1 MTTPTPKL
9 TARSSKLIT
18 IVFLLALL
26 ILGTGLRLYDL
37 TDQPIDFHP
46 TRQLRSAIIARGMYY
61 RDLPSADPTLRQQA
75 IAAWNSTGQYEPSI
89 LEFIAAQAY
98 RVMGGEYPWVARI
111 IDSLFWLVGGMAL
124 FDLARRGL
132 LQRNSDSAGNMNPAI
147 SALVSLGYFLI
158 LPFAVQA
165 SRSFQP
171 DPGMVMWLI
180 LCIYFF
186 YRWSES
192 TASNPADAPITNH
205 QPPIS
210 HTWTWAIL
218 AGLCGGFAVLTK
230 FVAAY
235 ILGPVAIV
243 MVLYTLGIKR
253 FWRNPQVWVMAVLM
267 IAPTFLFYLGRQGRA
282 SEYFQDWTISLSHL
296 LIEPDFY
303 VRWLSLVQDLMGL
316 TALLLS
322 LVGVLLAA
330 PRFRALLLSL
340 WGGYVLYGLFLPYQM
355 YTHSYYHLQLVPI
368 IALSL
373 APIAQVILSALQS
386 TKAHSSRLTVQ
397 SLTLLFAGIVT
408 VGILYTSW
416 LSIST
421 LKSQDYRSEPVHW
434 QQIAGYLPDDGGI
447 IALTQ
452 EYGYP
457 LMYYGQRKVSLWPN
471 RGERTLSS
479 LRGSA
484 KDFQDYFTKRTAG
497 KFYFLITAF
506 NQFNDQP
513 DLKQALSTGYPVLAE
528 GDGYLIYD
536 LRNPLPRNPLPAEN
550 P

>member
-1 MTTPTPKL
+1 MTTTTSKL
-9 TARSSKLIT
+9 TAHSSQLRT
-18 IVFLLALL
+18 FVVLFALL
-26 ILGTGLRLYDL
+26 VLGLALRLYDL

-61 RDLPSADPTLRQQA
+61 RGLPDADPALRQQA

-89 LEFIAAQAY
+89 LEFLVAQAY
-98 RVMGGEYPWVARI
+98 RAMGGEYPWVARI
-111 IDSLFWLVGGMAL
+111 INSIFWLIGGLAL
-124 FDLARRGL
+124 FDLARRASSTG
-132 LQRNSDSAGNMNPAI
+132 A
-147 SALVSLGYFLI
+147 ALVTLCYYLI

-180 LCIYFF
+180 LCAYFF
-186 YRWSES
+186 YRWSET
-192 TASNPADAPITNH
+192 TASNRA
-205 QPPIS
+205 QPPTTGS
-210 HTWTWAIL
+210 KLPLANPWTWAIL
-218 AGLCGGFAVLTK
+218 AGLCGGIAVLTK

-235 ILGPVAIV
+235 ILGPVAVV

-253 FWRNPQVWVMAVLM
+253 FWRSPQVWVMVLLM
-267 IAPTFLFYLGRQGRA
+267 TTPTFLFYLGRQGRA

-303 VRWLSLVQDLMGL
+303 VRWLSLVQNLMGL

-340 WGGYVLYGLFLPYQM
+340 WGGYVLYGFFLPYQM
-355 YTHSYYHLQLVPI
+355 YTHSYYHLQLTPI
-368 IALSL
+368 VALSL
-373 APIAQVILSALQS
+373 APVAQAIISAF
-386 TKAHSSRLTVQ
+386 SSRRTQSSELTARI
-397 SLTLLFAGIVT
+397 LTLLFAAIV
-408 VGILYTSW
+408 VLGLFYTSW
-416 LSIST
+416 LSIAT
-421 LKSQDYRSEPVHW
+421 FKGADYRSEPAHW
-434 QQIAGYLPDDGGI
+434 QQIAATLPDDGSI

-471 RGERTLSS
+471 RGERALSS

-484 KDFQDYFTKRTAG
+484 KEFQSYFAKRIEE
-497 KFYFLITAF
+497 KSYFLITAF
-506 NQFNDQP
+506 NQLNDQP
-513 DLKQALSTGYPVLAE
+513 DLKQALSEGYPVLAE

-536 LRNPLPRNPLPAEN
+536 LRNPLPAQSP
-550 P
+550 